1 MIDLALSGVG
11 RKRKGAL
18 GGQQLLKWMWKEEG
32 KEESKGEM
40 GQLRRQGGRGCPG
53 SGKLRGEGEGQEGV
67 QRESEGL

>member
-1 MIDLALSGVG
+1 M
-11 RKRKGAL
+11 
-18 GGQQLLKWMWKEEG
+18 LKWMWKEEG

-53 SGKLRGEGEGQEGV
+53 SGKLRGEGKGQEGV